1 VYILHSLALINYL
14 YGYRTSSLTNFVFKC
29 KMFYLLLCNYI
40 SLRHKWVRSWEK
52 ILKDPETFA
61 ERNMTGPDQTILARF
76 CILFIFVS
84 LKVLD
89 LEIISSG
96 KLQFLFIFNCHI
108 LESLSSKLR
117 FFIRKAFF
125 DSLQMFFPPRIE
137 IK

>member
-1 VYILHSLALINYL
+1 
-14 YGYRTSSLTNFVFKC
+14 
-29 KMFYLLLCNYI
+29 
-40 SLRHKWVRSWEK
+40 
-52 ILKDPETFA
+52 
-61 ERNMTGPDQTILARF
+61 MTGPDQTILARF

-89 LEIISSG
+89 LEIISSE

-137 IK
+137 KK